1 LQLRGKIPDG
11 TPSRHLRRSY
21 SSCARALIFEAE
33 TYLTDF
39 IAPRF
44 FAFGDPKTHGLA
56 QMQAGSKCN

>member
-1 LQLRGKIPDG
+1 LR
-11 TPSRHLRRSY
+11 RLRRSY

-44 FAFGDPKTHGLA
+44 FAFGDPKTHVLA